1 MIRDMFKNANP
12 TIFGWIRNYIKG
24 HQQLISSQDI
34 Q

>member
-1 MIRDMFKNANP
+1 MYKNGNP

-24 HQQLISSQDI
+24 HQQLVTSEEI